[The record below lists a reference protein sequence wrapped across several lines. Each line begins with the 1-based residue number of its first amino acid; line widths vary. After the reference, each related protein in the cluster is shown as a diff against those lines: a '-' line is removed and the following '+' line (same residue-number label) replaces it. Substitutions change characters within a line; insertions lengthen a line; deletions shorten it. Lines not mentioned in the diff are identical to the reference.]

1 MKIEPLQPIDRYYFG
16 GTLRVDATTYVT
28 RQADFDLYEG
38 LKAGDFC
45 YMLNSRQMGKSS
57 LAVRTMNK
65 LKEDGIACAFVDITT
80 IIDKNITEEKWYAG
94 LIKTLLEQFEIST
107 DLNLRSWLKERDFL
121 SSVQRFSEFIKTIVL
136 AIPERKFVVFFDE
149 IDSIID
155 LGSIANSFF
164 AYIRSCWNERAIN
177 PEYSRLT
184 FAVLGVAAPSDLMQD
199 RQRTP
204 FNIGRAIDLTGFSL
218 KESEPL
224 ASGLTSKAENP
235 PAVLEAIW
243 NWTNGQP
250 FLTQKICQAILDLE
264 SPITAGS
271 EQEIVDLAIRSTYA
285 SKKWETYDRPDHLAT
300 IRNRLLHGNNKQ
312 RIGILLGL
320 YQQILLDTEIDANNN
335 SPEQMELRLTG
346 LVVKSDNKV
355 KVYNRIYAEVF
366 DLDWIELNL
375 IEIRPPFYIE
385 AFRTWQT
392 AVTERKEFALLLGQ
406 QLRDAETWA
415 RGKQLSMED
424 TLFISSS
431 QDLERRAEIERRTE
445 IEASLAEARNQVEV
459 YQVQEQ
465 QAKQRLAKIENS
477 QAEARN
483 QVEVVQVQEQQAKQR
498 LAKIEGRTNIAL
510 IVFGGLVLI
519 ATFLAVFLLKKANDS
534 LNLST
539 MRLATTESKAALS
552 NNQGLESMLQAVK
565 AGKTLQQ
572 DNSLGTKDDQLQT
585 LQALRQA
592 NYQVLEQNRL
602 EGHAGGVNSVNFS
615 LDGSKIVTASEDK
628 TARVWDVQGKLL
640 ATISGHEGGVNS
652 VNFSPDGS
660 KIVTASED
668 KTARVWDVQGKLLAK
683 ISGHERGVMS
693 ANFSPDGSKIVTASE
708 DRTARVWDVQGK
720 LLRTMSGHS
729 GSVMSANFSP
739 NGSKIVTA
747 SEDRTMRVWDLQGN
761 LLRTMSGH
769 TDRVMSANF
778 SPDGRKIVTASFDKT
793 ARVWNLQG
801 NLLRTI
807 SAHAGSVRSANF
819 SPDGSKIVTASFDKT
834 ARVWNLQGNLLATI
848 SGHSSYATSANFSP
862 NGKKIITAAGKTA
875 RVWDLQDKPL
885 ATISGHTGRVMS
897 ASFSSDGKKIITAA
911 GETAGVWDLQGNL
924 LATISGH
931 TGRVMSA
938 SFSSDGKKIIT
949 AAGETAGVWDL
960 QGNLLATISGHTGRV
975 MSASFSSDGK
985 KIITAAGETA
995 GVWDLQGK
1003 LLAAISG
1010 HAGSVMNANF
1020 SPDGS
1025 KIVTASEDKTARV
1038 WDLQG
1043 KQLAMISDHTDRVNS
1058 ANFSPDGKKIITA
1071 AGETVGVWDLQGT
1084 LLAKISGH
1092 SDRVNSANFSPDG
1105 SKIVTASSDNQARVW
1120 DIQGN
1125 LLATISG
1132 HTDRIMSANFS
1143 PDNSKIV
1150 TASAD
1155 KTARMW
1161 GRIDLLDTNLDRSLT
1176 RSCNQLHDYLST
1188 NPNVKQEDR
1197 ELCGIKKVE

>member
-1 MKIEPLQPIDRYYFG
+1 MSKPPEPIYEYYFG
-16 GTLRVDATTYVT
+16 GTMWDDDPTYVT
-28 RQADFDLYEG
+28 READRDFYEG
-38 LKAGDFC
+38 LKAGKFC
-45 YMLNSRQMGKSS
+45 YVLNSRQMGKSS
-57 LAVRTMNK
+57 LRVRIMARLK
-65 LKEDGIACAFVDITT
+65 LEGIACAAIEITKV
-80 IIDKNITEEKWYAG
+80 IGNDSTEENWYTG
-94 LIKTLLEQFEIST
+94 LIQSLVDSFQLDRDF
-107 DLNLRSWLKERDFL
+107 DLNTWWIEHSLL
-121 SSVQRFSEFIKTIVL
+121 SYVQRFSEFIRTILL
-136 AIPERKFVVFFDE
+136 ARSEQNFVVFIDE
-149 IDSIID
+149 IDSILK
-155 LGSIANSFF
+155 LGSPADDFF
-164 AYIRSCWNERAIN
+164 AYIRSCWNERADK
-177 PEYSRLT
+177 PEYRRLT
-184 FAVLGVAAPSDLMQD
+184 FAILGVATPSDLMQD
-199 RQRTP
+199 KRRTP
-204 FNIGRAIDLTGFSL
+204 FNIGRAIELNGFSFA
-218 KESEPL
+218 EAQPL
-224 ASGLTSKAENP
+224 AVGLATIAANP
-235 PAVLEAIW
+235 QAVLEEVLA
-243 NWTNGQP
+243 WTGGQP
-250 FLTQKICQAILDLE
+250 FLTQKVCQSIVDTAV
-264 SPITAGS
+264 PISAGS
-271 EQEIVDLAIRSTYA
+271 EAEIVSNLIHIQIIQNWEKHDDPEHLKTISDRIFEST
-285 SKKWETYDRPDHLAT
+285 K
-300 IRNRLLHGNNKQ
+300 NRTGM
-312 RIGILLGL
+312 LLGI
-320 YQQILLDTEIDANNN
+320 YQQIWLDGAIDLDN
-335 SPEQMELRLTG
+335 SSEQMELRLTG
-346 LVVKSDNKV
+346 LVVKSDNKL
-355 KVYNRIYAEVF
+355 KVYNQIYREVF
-366 DLDWIELNL
+366 NRDWIAMKLTKL
-375 IEIRPPFYIE
+375 RPSFYVE
-385 AFRTWQT
+385 AFRTWQI
-392 AVTERKEFALLLGQ
+392 ADANQKESSLLLGQ
-406 QLRDAETWA
+406 QLRDAEIWA
-415 RGKQLSMED
+415 RGKQLSVED
-424 TLFISSS
+424 ALFINSSK
-431 QDLERRAEIERRTE
+431 DLERRTETERRTE
-445 IEASLAEARNQVEV
+445 IESALARACQQIDELLAQEQQAKQRVASSLEETRKQVEEF
-459 YQVQEQ
+459 QVQEQ
-465 QAKQRLAKIENS
+465 QAKQRLA
-477 QAEARN
+477 R
-483 QVEVVQVQEQQAKQR
+483 
-498 LAKIEGRTNIAL
+498 IEGRTNIVS
-510 IVFGGLVLI
+510 IVFGLVLI
-519 ATFLAVFLLKKANDS
+519 ATFLSVFLLKKANDG
-534 LNLST
+534 LNLAT

-552 NNQGLESMLQAVK
+552 NNQGLESILQAVK

-572 DNSLGTKDDQLQT
+572 DNSLGSKDDRFQT
-585 LQALRQA
+585 LQALRQS

-640 ATISGHEGGVNS
+640 ATISGHAGGVNS

-668 KTARVWDVQGKLLAK
+668 KTARVWDVQGKLLAT

-911 GETAGVWDLQGNL
+911 GETAGAWDLQGNL

-938 SFSSDGKKIIT
+938 NFSLDSNKIIT
-949 AAGETAGVWDL
+949 ASEDKTARMW
-960 QGNLLATISGHTGRV
+960 N
-975 MSASFSSDGK
+975 
-985 KIITAAGETA
+985 
-995 GVWDLQGK
+995 LQGK
-1003 LLAAISG
+1003 LLATISG
-1010 HAGSVMNANF
+1010 HAGSVMSANF

-1043 KQLAMISDHTDRVNS
+1043 KQLAMISGHSDRVNS
-1058 ANFSPDGKKIITA
+1058 ANFSPDGNKIITA

-1105 SKIVTASSDNQARVW
+1105 SKIVTSSSDNQARVW

-1161 GRIDLLDTNLDRSLT
+1161 GRIGLLAANLDRSLT
-1176 RSCNQLHDYLST
+1176 HSCNQLHDYLST
-1188 NPNVKQEDR
+1188 NPNVKPEDR

>member
-16 GTLRVDATTYVT
+16 GTLRVDANTYVT

-57 LAVRTMNK
+57 LAVRTMTR
-65 LKEDGIACAFVDITT
+65 LKAEGIACAFVDITT

-121 SSVQRFSEFIKTIVL
+121 SSVQRFSEFVETIVL
-136 AIPERKFVVFFDE
+136 VIPDRKFVVFFDE
-149 IDSIID
+149 IDSIIE

-224 ASGLTSKAENP
+224 AAGLTSKAENP

-250 FLTQKICQAILDLE
+250 FLTQKICQSILDLE
-264 SPITAGS
+264 SPIAAGH
-271 EQEIVDLAIRSTYA
+271 EQETVDLAIRNTYA
-285 SKKWETYDRPDHLAT
+285 SQNWEAYDQPEHLAT
-300 IRNRLLHGNNKQ
+300 IRNRLLSETNKQ
-312 RIGILLGL
+312 RVGMLLGI
-320 YQQILLDTEIDANNN
+320 YQQILLNTEINADN
-335 SPEQMELRLTG
+335 SQEQMELRLAG
-346 LVVKSDNKV
+346 LVVKSNNQV
-355 KVYNRIYAEVF
+355 KVYNRLCAEVF
-366 DLDWIELNL
+366 DLNWIALKLTEL
-375 IEIRPPFYIE
+375 RPSFYVE

-392 AVTERKEFALLLGQ
+392 AADRKESDLLFGQ

-415 RGKQLSMED
+415 RGKQLSVED
-424 TLFISSS
+424 SLFISSS
-431 QDLERRAEIERRTE
+431 QDSERRTE
-445 IEASLAEARNQVEV
+445 TERRIEVEASLAESRNQVEV
-459 YQVQEQ
+459 FQVQEQ
-465 QAKQRLAKIENS
+465 QAKQRLS
-477 QAEARN
+477 
-483 QVEVVQVQEQQAKQR
+483 
-498 LAKIEGRTNIAL
+498 KIEGRTNIVS
-510 IVFGGLVLI
+510 IVFGLVLI
-519 ATFLAVFLLKKANDS
+519 ATFLSGFLFKKANDN
-534 LNLST
+534 LNLAT
-539 MRLATTESKAALS
+539 MLLATTESKAALS

-565 AGKTLQQ
+565 AGKNLQQ
-572 DNSLGTKDDQLQT
+572 DKSLGTKEDQLQT

-640 ATISGHEGGVNS
+640 ATISGHAGGVNS

-668 KTARVWDVQGKLLAK
+668 KTARVWDVQGKLLRTM
-683 ISGHERGVMS
+683 SGHSGSVMS

-708 DRTARVWDVQGK
+708 DRT
-720 LLRTMSGHS
+720 
-729 GSVMSANFSP
+729 
-739 NGSKIVTA
+739 
-747 SEDRTMRVWDLQGN
+747 MRLWDLNGN

-801 NLLRTI
+801 KLLAVI
-807 SAHAGSVRSANF
+807 SGHSGSVRSANF
-819 SPDGSKIVTASFDKT
+819 SPDGSKIVTASFDNT
-834 ARVWNLQGNLLATI
+834 ARVWNLQGNLLAAI

-862 NGKKIITAAGKTA
+862 DGKKIVTAAGKTA
-875 RVWDLQDKPL
+875 RIWDLRGKQLEMIPD
-885 ATISGHTGRVMS
+885 HS
-897 ASFSSDGKKIITAA
+897 AWVNSANFSPDGKKIVTAA
-911 GETAGVWDLQGNL
+911 GETAWVWDL
-924 LATISGH
+924 
-931 TGRVMSA
+931 R
-938 SFSSDGKKIIT
+938 
-949 AAGETAGVWDL
+949 
-960 QGNLLATISGHTGRV
+960 
-975 MSASFSSDGK
+975 
-985 KIITAAGETA
+985 
-995 GVWDLQGK
+995 
-1003 LLAAISG
+1003 
-1010 HAGSVMNANF
+1010 
-1020 SPDGS
+1020 
-1025 KIVTASEDKTARV
+1025 
-1038 WDLQG
+1038 G
-1043 KQLAMISDHTDRVNS
+1043 KQLAMISGHTGRVNS

-1071 AGETVGVWDLQGT
+1071 ASETARVWDLRGKQLAMISGHTGRVNSANFSPDGKKIITASEDKTARVWDLNGNVLAVISGHSGSVMNANFSPDSSKIVTASADKTARIWDLQGKQLEMIPGHSDRVNTANFSSDGNKIITAAGETVGVWDLQGK

-1092 SDRVNSANFSPDG
+1092 SDRVNSANFSPNG
-1105 SKIVTASSDNQARVW
+1105 RMIVTASSDNKVRVW
-1120 DIQGN
+1120 DIQGSP
-1125 LLATISG
+1125 LRTISG
-1132 HTDRIMSANFS
+1132 HTGRVMSANFS
-1143 PDNSKIV
+1143 PDSSKIV

-1155 KTARMW
+1155 KKVQVW
-1161 GRIDLLDTNLDRSLT
+1161 GRIDLLDTNLDLSLT
-1176 RSCNQLHDYLST
+1176 HSCNQLHDYLST

>member
-668 KTARVWDVQGKLLAK
+668 KTARVWDVQGKLL
-683 ISGHERGVMS
+683 
-693 ANFSPDGSKIVTASE
+693 
-708 DRTARVWDVQGK
+708 
-720 LLRTMSGHS
+720 RTMSGHS

-875 RVWDLQDKPL
+875 RVWDLQDKP
-885 ATISGHTGRVMS
+885 
-897 ASFSSDGKKIITAA
+897 
-911 GETAGVWDLQGNL
+911 